1 MDQQRLALFRPFSAG
16 SLKKFYRLIIIW
28 KAKKRKKKTWKME
41 NFAIRSDQIRLD
53 CTWVYKI
60 RENSEIFKDGFD
72 ENRWK
77 EAIWELNFRN
87 EWTISTSAEWARTL
101 ENGWNSRKRTEAMR
115 QRDWMRIGSRKR
127 QEWRSWINEGSHG
140 ITMEPKITC
149 TFKMVNWTSWTSWTR
164 WTRTTIWS
172 TTNFWFNI
180 DTKWLEPSSMLSMLE
195 NCWIAEQLLNG
206 LQRLSQWWWKW

>member
-1 MDQQRLALFRPFSAG
+1 MKSQKKEKKKHEKWRTLRSEAIRYDWIAHGYTRYGRIRRSSKMDSMKMDQ
-16 SLKKFYRLIIIW
+16 
-28 KAKKRKKKTWKME
+28 
-41 NFAIRSDQIRLD
+41 
-53 CTWVYKI
+53 
-60 RENSEIFKDGFD
+60 
-72 ENRWK
+72 K
-77 EAIWELNFRN
+77 EAIWDLNFRN

-115 QRDWMRIGSRKR
+115 QRDSMRIGSWNR
-127 QEWRSWINEGSHG
+127 QEWTSWINEGSHG

-180 DTKWLEPSSMLSMLE
+180 DKKWLEPSSMLSMLE

-206 LQRLSQWWWKW
+206 LQRLSQWRCK